1 MARTF
6 GGVSDQIALGSE
18 AEIDDLNGFT
28 ACALVRITGDVT
40 DERQILN
47 KMNSSYNGAMYISA
61 TGGGGSN
68 NKIFSAVTGSS
79 TAYSET
85 VADILAV
92 NTWKVIIST
101 WAGGAG
107 SDLIHIYSCTLGGA
121 LAEASYTGSPV
132 WMTGRDSDAAATL
145 RIGARDPLD
154 ATFFAGGLAE
164 CALWNR
170 VLTDGELA
178 ALGKGFAPAFF
189 PRGRVMY
196 SLIDG
201 RTSPERNMTG
211 TGSQGTVTG
220 TTYLEHPPVL
230 YPSST
235 VFGLDHGTVAPP
247 AAGQPYVKRLAGIPW
262 MNSNRFSGVW

>member
-6 GGVSDQIALGSE
+6 NGTADQIAFGSE

-28 ACALVRITGDVT
+28 ACALVRITGNVT

-47 KMNSSYNGAMYISA
+47 KMNSSFNGAMYISA

-68 NKIFSAVTGSS
+68 NKIFSLVTGSS

-85 VADILAV
+85 VADILAI
-92 NTWKVIIST
+92 NTWKVIVST
-101 WAGGAG
+101 WGGGIA
-107 SDLIHIYSCTLGGA
+107 SDTIKIYSCTLGGTI
-121 LAEASYTGSPV
+121 AEASYNGTPSTV
-132 WMTGRDSDAAATL
+132 TGRGTDAAATL
-145 RIGARDPLD
+145 RVGARDPLD
-154 ATFFAGGLAE
+154 ATFFSGGLAE

-211 TGSQGTVTG
+211 TGAQGTVTG

-235 VFGLDHGTVAPP
+235 VFGLGHGIAAPST
-247 AAGQPYVKRLAGIPW
+247 GQPYSKRVAGVPW
-262 MNSNRFSGVW
+262 MRPTRFSGVW